1 MTACVSRSGFFASL
15 PMNSLVCHAEQS
27 EASSWKDD
35 AGKRIEYPDGP
46 FAALRVTRRGE
57 FIGES
62 HRRRG
67 AFVSC
72 LRMTR
77 SGSLCLLCFS
87 CLFVAIQP
95 GCGRRETP
103 VESGISAQILHRSLS
118 ADPAGLDPHLI
129 SGLPEINVVTAL
141 FEGLVAED
149 PVDLHPVPGVAERWD
164 VSSDGLTYTFRLRA
178 DANWSNGEPVTA
190 QDFINS
196 FRRVLTPSLAADY
209 ATMLHVV
216 LNAEAWHKG
225 ALADFAQVGLAAPDA
240 RTLRIRLEH
249 PVPHFL
255 SLLTHPV
262 WFPVHLPTLEKSG
275 SPWQRG
281 TKWTRPETIV
291 SNGAFVL
298 KRWEPGKL
306 LVAEK
311 SPVYWDRAAVRLEAI
326 HFHPAT
332 GVDAEER
339 AYRAGQLHLTEAL
352 PFAKVDTWRRERP
365 DELHISPFLDTYF
378 YRLNVTRPG
387 LNDARIRRA
396 LALAVDRDAI
406 TKKILRG
413 GQQPAHT
420 LTPPGLTGYALPEGL
435 RTDFHA
441 ARLLLAEA
449 GYAGGRGL
457 PPLELLYNSS
467 ANHQVIAEAVQET
480 WRRELGVEVR
490 LANMEQSTLLAQRR
504 TLDYQILRSDWAGDY
519 LDPTTFLEVFA
530 SDSSNNHTGWKNRRY
545 DSLLYEA
552 GRTPDPAGRLA
563 LLQRAEAI
571 LLDEVPLIPIY
582 YYTTVR
588 LVHPAVRGWHPT
600 LLDRHPYKHV
610 WLEK

>member
-1 MTACVSRSGFFASL
+1 MRRSVRCL
-15 PMNSLVCHAEQS
+15 L
-27 EASSWKDD
+27 SS
-35 AGKRIEYPDGP
+35 
-46 FAALRVTRRGE
+46 V
-57 FIGES
+57 
-62 HRRRG
+62 
-67 AFVSC
+67 
-72 LRMTR
+72 
-77 SGSLCLLCFS
+77 LCLL
-87 CLFVAIQP
+87 AA
-95 GCGRRETP
+95 GCARRESA
-103 VESGISAQILHRSLS
+103 VASGTREQILHRSLS

-149 PVDLHPVPGVAERWD
+149 PVDLHPVPGVAERWS
-164 VSSDGLTYTFRLRA
+164 VSSDGLEYTFHLRP
-178 DANWSNGEPVTA
+178 DARWSNGGPVTA
-190 QDFINS
+190 QDFVNS

-225 ALADFAQVGLAAPDA
+225 ALADFAQVGFTAPDA

-262 WFPVHLPTLEKSG
+262 WFPVHLPTLEKAG

-281 TKWTRPETIV
+281 TKWTRPGTIV
-291 SNGAFVL
+291 GNGAFVL

-311 SPVYWDRAAVRLEAI
+311 SPVYWDRAQVRLNAI

-339 AYRAGQLHLTEAL
+339 AYRGGQLHITEAL
-352 PFAKVDTWRRERP
+352 PFAKVETWRRERP
-365 DELHISPFLDTYF
+365 GELHIGPFLDTYF

-387 LNDARIRRA
+387 LNDVRIRRA
-396 LALAVDRDAI
+396 LALAVDRRAI
-406 TKKILRG
+406 TEKILHG

-420 LTPPGLTGYALPEGL
+420 LTPPGVAGYTPPAGIP
-435 RTDFHA
+435 TDFAA
-441 ARLLLAEA
+441 ARRLLAEA
-449 GYAGGRGL
+449 GYGGGTGL

-467 ANHQVIAEAVQET
+467 ANHQVVAEAVQET
-480 WRRELGVEVR
+480 WRRELGIEVR

-530 SDSSNNHTGWKNRRY
+530 SDSSNNHTGWKNRQY
-545 DSLLYEA
+545 DALLYEA
-552 GRTPDPAGRLA
+552 GRTSDPAARFA
-563 LLQRAEAI
+563 LLQKAETL
-571 LLDEVPLIPIY
+571 LLDEAPLIPVY
-582 YYTTVR
+582 HYTTVR

-600 LLDRHPYKHV
+600 LLDRHPCKHV
-610 WLEK
+610 WLEAGNRENRPSVI